1 MLERL
6 IRKGYISINLIPT
19 TPTKMKK
26 LVKLLSFSCTAHC
39 FYFCIYLYSC
49 RTMEQDLINI
59 FMEKKLRLEYAPLA
73 VSSL

>member
-26 LVKLLSFSCTAHC
+26 TSEVTFLLM
-39 FYFCIYLYSC
+39 YS
-49 RTMEQDLINI
+49 TLFLLLHIFTPAEQWN
-59 FMEKKLRLEYAPLA
+59 KT
-73 VSSL
+73 